1 MINKNKQLL
10 FIGLNLIIFLFSNT
24 VFSQSKPTALDK
36 SPMDVSYFPKDYPLL
51 KMNGKSKDLPIARV
65 IYSRPQK
72 NGREIFGEL
81 IQYNEIWRLGAN
93 EATEVEFFRNVKI
106 DGKTLAKGRY
116 SLFCIPKENK
126 WIFIFNKDNY
136 GWGSF
141 NYDAKKDA
149 LRVECSIEK
158 TQEIAEA
165 LTIYFD
171 SANTGANLIIIWD
184 NIKAS
189 LPFRW

>member
-1 MINKNKQLL
+1 MKR
-10 FIGLNLIIFLFSNT
+10 FVFLIILLVACSIG
-24 VFSQSKPTALDK
+24 FSQSKPITLDK

-51 KMNGKSKDLPIARV
+51 KMNGKSKDLPIARI

-81 IQYNEIWRLGAN
+81 IQYNEVWRLGAN
-93 EATEVEFFRNVKI
+93 EATEIEFFRNVKI

-126 WIFIFNKDNY
+126 WTLIFNKDNF

-149 LRVECSIEK
+149 LRVDCTIEK
-158 TQEIAEA
+158 TQDITDA
-165 LTIYFD
+165 LTIYFE
-171 SANTGANLIIIWD
+171 NTNNGANLIIMWD
-184 NIKAS
+184 NVKALLPIS
-189 LPFRW
+189 LK